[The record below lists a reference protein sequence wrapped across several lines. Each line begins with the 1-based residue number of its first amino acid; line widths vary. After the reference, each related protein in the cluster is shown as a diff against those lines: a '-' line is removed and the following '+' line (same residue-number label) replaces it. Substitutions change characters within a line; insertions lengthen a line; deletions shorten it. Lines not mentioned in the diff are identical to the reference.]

1 MAFFDDFTASLKKKW
16 LEYFQ
21 LNHSWMTLQMEVDSV
36 KTPDGGRRPPSYL
49 ILGVLNAI
57 EPKLAQLM
65 FPFSRLNSDPD
76 SLIDVL
82 ELNFDPD
89 IALGNRPPGKVEPT
103 PSEASAEVGLLAEEE
118 EEATEDLLAVS
129 SLESGAMALDDFGS
143 EASDE
148 SSEEEEDA
156 FGAMALAD
164 FGSEASDESSEEEE
178 DAFGVMALD
187 DFGSEASDESSEE
200 EEDAFGAMALADFDT
215 EASDESA
222 AASLMDMEDISLDA
236 WDDDETASES
246 KDESLAD
253 LGDISFLGFGEESSK
268 KSDDD
273 DLDAFGDMTFEELG
287 EVDLKDDD
295 DVWKK

>member
-1 MAFFDDFTASLKKKW
+1 VAFFDDFTASLKKKW

-89 IALGNRPPGKVEPT
+89 IALGNRPPEKVEPT

-118 EEATEDLLAVS
+118 EEETEDLLAVS

-156 FGAMALAD
+156 FGAM
-164 FGSEASDESSEEEE
+164 G
-178 DAFGVMALD
+178 LD
-187 DFGSEASDESSEE
+187 
-200 EEDAFGAMALADFDT
+200 DFDT

-236 WDDDETASES
+236 WGDEETASES

-253 LGDISFLGFGEESSK
+253 LGDISFLGFGEQSSK

-287 EVDLKDDD
+287 EVELKDDD